1 MRLFCYFFV
10 NLIGS
15 GSAVPQFACSSCE
28 RVYCTKG
35 ALTRHQTWECGKTPS
50 FQCVV
55 AGCTSCFLR
64 NDTLRGHLR
73 DVHKFQ
79 LPDRDSS
86 VVDKYVP
93 TPGLTHPLT
102 HLPTHPQK
110 KCLWWGA
117 STSVRLRSSHTSGY
131 SLLKT
136 KITSW
141 CLVVVNKSYKFI
153 YTQTHSS
160 LSGTSILQF

>member
-10 NLIGS
+10 NSGS

-64 NDTLRGHLR
+64 NDTLRGHLLN
-73 DVHKFQ
+73 VHKFQ
-79 LPDRDSS
+79 FPDRDSS
-86 VVDKYVP
+86 VVRLSTNTYKHQD
-93 TPGLTHPLT
+93 
-102 HLPTHPQK
+102 LPTQPTFPNTQLTLPPTHQK
-110 KCLWWGA
+110 SAFDEGLIG
-117 STSVRLRSSHTSGY
+117 
-131 SLLKT
+131 
-136 KITSW
+136 
-141 CLVVVNKSYKFI
+141 
-153 YTQTHSS
+153 
-160 LSGTSILQF
+160 